1 MVGYCRFI
9 LKAIISCYPW
19 RFSIA
24 HPVVIL
30 QRILHFKQCL
40 LTVLIALVFL
50 MFWGGISSAKDV
62 TLKVGVY
69 QNPPKVFTDAS
80 GRAAGIFIDIIE
92 EIAQREGWSIEY
104 VPGSWSEGLQRLR
117 SGTLDLMPDVAY
129 TSRRAEL
136 LSFGDEPV
144 LSDWF
149 QVYVPSGSKILSLA
163 DLNRKRVLV
172 LQDSVQK
179 EAFEQLLYDF
189 DLNIE
194 IISLPDYTTI
204 FQQLERGIADA
215 AITNRFHGVTFA
227 PQFDVR
233 ETAIIFHP
241 TRLFFAAPP
250 SGRADILSAID
261 THLHQLKQN
270 PSSAY
275 HASLQRWASEQIAL
289 TTPPWVKVSA
299 IFGVIVVM
307 FAILGNI
314 VLKQQVT
321 LRTRELNK
329 ANAEMEQRIEE
340 RTAELE
346 TAMEKARESDRVK
359 SAFMASMSHEL
370 RTPLNSIIG
379 FSAILLQEFPGP
391 LNEEQNRQM
400 RMVQKSARH
409 LLSLINDVLDISRI
423 EAGQLDLAP
432 AIFEV
437 RTSIEKMLAI
447 IEPLAAEKGLKL
459 QCRIDSDVELISTDQ
474 RRLEQILLN
483 LLGNAV
489 KFTDS
494 GRIRVHC
501 YRVDDGYVIEVNDS
515 GIGIAEEHIPRL
527 FDAFYQVDSGL
538 ARSHEG
544 TGLGLSI
551 CKKLIDMMG
560 GHIEVESKLGI
571 GSTFR
576 LQLPH
581 RLG

>member
-1 MVGYCRFI
+1 
-9 LKAIISCYPW
+9 
-19 RFSIA
+19 
-24 HPVVIL
+24 
-30 QRILHFKQCL
+30 
-40 LTVLIALVFL
+40 
-50 MFWGGISSAKDV
+50 
-62 TLKVGVY
+62 
-69 QNPPKVFTDAS
+69 
-80 GRAAGIFIDIIE
+80 
-92 EIAQREGWSIEY
+92 
-104 VPGSWSEGLQRLR
+104 
-117 SGTLDLMPDVAY
+117 
-129 TSRRAEL
+129 
-136 LSFGDEPV
+136 
-144 LSDWF
+144 
-149 QVYVPSGSKILSLA
+149 
-163 DLNRKRVLV
+163 
-172 LQDSVQK
+172 
-179 EAFEQLLYDF
+179 
-189 DLNIE
+189 
-194 IISLPDYTTI
+194 
-204 FQQLERGIADA
+204 
-215 AITNRFHGVTFA
+215 
-227 PQFDVR
+227 
-233 ETAIIFHP
+233 
-241 TRLFFAAPP
+241 
-250 SGRADILSAID
+250 
-261 THLHQLKQN
+261 
-270 PSSAY
+270 
-275 HASLQRWASEQIAL
+275 
-289 TTPPWVKVSA
+289 
-299 IFGVIVVM
+299 M